1 MQMWRDFFRAKNR
14 RQAPPENV
22 LPNMRRPVLALA
34 AALPVTA
41 LLGVGHAFANLDGE
55 GFDLR
60 LSGLMKAKLDLAQT
74 ALPLSLALITVTV
87 YAAVI
92 SLLHVRTRRQW
103 NEHFEDL
110 SRTTREAQ
118 ARSERSGLFLAADRQ
133 FLVAWGGPN
142 GEIEFEGD
150 HGLLVESAT
159 PQRVLDFAEW
169 LSPDDARI
177 LERDAH
183 RLRSEG
189 TSFECDMRT
198 RRGDLVEIVG
208 RPIAG
213 RAVMA
218 IRLVTGERLAL
229 ARLQDEKFALEAAQK
244 QLRNVL
250 EALPQPVWLRDRAG
264 KLGWVNAAYAQAVDA
279 SDAQLALQRQ
289 AEFLESDDRAMI
301 RKAQVSQGRYRG
313 AVTAIVAGQRRKV
326 DVIEVTG
333 PEGGGGVAFDV
344 SELEAAR
351 HALERQMEAHVRT
364 LDELPTAVA
373 IFDRRQQLTYTN
385 RAFRD
390 LFALDAAYLATEPT
404 NSELLD
410 RLRAN
415 GRLPEEPDYK
425 AWKAGLLAQYAS
437 TDSHQDGWN
446 LPSGRALRVV
456 ISPNPQGGI
465 TYLFEDETER
475 FTLATSYD
483 QLKNMQ
489 WETLMALSEGVGVFG
504 SDGQL
509 QLSNPAFAKLWSIEP
524 DALVNHPHIEEVGRA
539 SRAGLAPIWRELVS
553 AVCSLGDAR
562 IEKAFE
568 ATTGDGRI
576 LAIATTPL
584 PDGATLITTSD
595 VTDTLEAERRLR
607 EHNEALR
614 QAARLRTDFIRSVSF
629 ELRLPLTSVVGLSQ
643 ALAEGVAGPLT
654 PKQTAYAQD
663 IVRASDAVL
672 ALTSDI
678 LDLADVEG
686 GSIEIDREDVEI
698 ARAVQEAAEGLK
710 DRLGDAKIRL
720 SVNIANG
727 VSTIRADGKRL
738 RHILF
743 NLLANAVSY
752 SQAGDTVRL
761 AVRREAVDIVIEAHD
776 SGHGPGIGGTE
787 GDASLRVERE
797 NGLRFSLA
805 KALVQ
810 LHGGSIAIR
819 DEAKGGQVTTVTL
832 PGA

>member
-1 MQMWRDFFRAKNR
+1 MAGKERGFLSSGKAIASSLGQRARNWRASV
-14 RQAPPENV
+14 AP
-22 LPNMRRPVLALA
+22 
-34 AALPVTA
+34 AALLWLSSLTTA
-41 LLGVGHAFANLDGE
+41 RANLENE
-55 GFDLR
+55 GFNLR
-60 LSGLMKAKLDLAQT
+60 LSPAKFDLAHT
-74 ALPLSLALITVTV
+74 ALPLSLALIAITV

-92 SLLHVRTRRQW
+92 SILHVRTRRQW
-103 NEHFEDL
+103 NDHFEEMN
-110 SRTTREAQ
+110 RTTRDAQ
-118 ARSERSGLFLAADRQ
+118 ARAERTSLFLTADKQ
-133 FLVAWGGPN
+133 VLIAWGGPD
-142 GEIEFEGD
+142 GGAEFDGD
-150 HGLLVESAT
+150 PGLIVETTS
-159 PQRVLDFAEW
+159 PQRILSFSEW
-169 LSPDDARI
+169 LAPEEARD
-177 LERDAH
+177 LERH
-183 RLRSEG
+183 VHQLRSEG
-189 TSFECDMRT
+189 QAFSIDLRSL
-198 RRGDLVEIVG
+198 RGDLVEISGKPV
-208 RPIAG
+208 AG

-229 ARLQDEKFALEAAQK
+229 ARMQDEKFALEMAQK
-244 QLRNVL
+244 QLKSVL

-279 SDAQLALQRQ
+279 SDPQLALQRQ
-289 AEFLESDDRAMI
+289 AEFLDSDDRALI
-301 RKAQVSQGRYRG
+301 RNAQAQQGRYRG

-326 DVIEVTG
+326 DVIEVAG
-333 PEGGGGVAFDV
+333 PEGGGGMALDL

-351 HALERQMEAHVRT
+351 YALERQSEAHVRT

-373 IFDRRQQLTYTN
+373 IFDRRQQLTYSN

-390 LFALDAAYLATEPT
+390 LFALDQVYLAGQPT

-410 RLRAN
+410 RLRSN

-437 TDSHQDGWN
+437 TESLQDGWN
-446 LPSGRALRVV
+446 LPNGRALRVV

-504 SDGQL
+504 SDGLL
-509 QLSNPAFAKLWSIEP
+509 QLSNPAFSRLWGIAPE
-524 DALVNHPHIEEVGRA
+524 ALQGHPHVEELGRA
-539 SRAGLAPIWRELVS
+539 CRSCLGTVWREIVTV
-553 AVCSLGDAR
+553 VCSLGEDR
-562 IEKAFE
+562 IEKRLE
-568 ATTGDGRI
+568 AITSDGRV

-584 PDGATLITTSD
+584 PDGATLVTASD
-595 VTDTLEAERRLR
+595 VTDTVEAERRLR

-629 ELRLPLTSVVGLSQ
+629 ELRSPLTSVVGLSQ

-654 PKQTAYAQD
+654 PKQAAYAQD
-663 IVRASDAVL
+663 IGRASDAVL

-686 GSIEIDREDVEI
+686 GPIEITRENVEI
-698 ARAVQEAAEGLK
+698 ARAIQEAAEGLK
-710 DRLGDAKIRL
+710 DRLGEAKIRL
-720 SVNIANG
+720 AVNIANG
-727 VSTIRADGKRL
+727 ISTIRADGTRL
-738 RHILF
+738 RHIMF

-761 AVRREAVDIVIEAHD
+761 AVRREGANIVIEAHD
-776 SGHGPGIGGTE
+776 SGHGDGLTGPQGSAAQG
-787 GDASLRVERE
+787 VERE

-805 KALVQ
+805 KALVL
-810 LHGGSIAIR
+810 LHGGTIGIR
-819 DEAKGGQVTTVTL
+819 DDARGGQITTVTL
-832 PGA
+832 PEA